1 MTMHHFIRAGCA
13 AALLAAGFGA
23 QAGVVKFEGWAHGNG
38 NSVSVT
44 SPGYSGQAGGFSVT
58 LSGFSGSNALN
69 GAFEAY
75 CVDLYEYISLGSS
88 YTNYSIVAASTM
100 YSASKLA
107 ALTQLITYVNNS
119 SVFASAAAGSKD
131 NQSTALQLAIW
142 NIVYDSDK
150 TLDSTPGATFSEL
163 TATSTSFRSPSGS
176 SFMGANAL
184 LNATASVGGPTYE
197 LFVLQSVAPSGRQ
210 DQLVWRVST
219 VPTPG
224 SLALAALALGVA
236 GYASRRRA

>member
-1 MTMHHFIRAGCA
+1 MHHFIRAGCA
-13 AALLAAGFGA
+13 AALLAAGFAA

-38 NSVSVT
+38 NAVSVS
-44 SPGYSGQAGGFSVT
+44 SPGFSGHAGGFAVT
-58 LSGFSGSNALN
+58 LSGFSGPNALN

-88 YTNYSIVAASTM
+88 YTNYNIVAASTM

-107 ALTQLITYVNNS
+107 ALTQLVTYVNNGN
-119 SVFASAAAGSKD
+119 VFASAAAGSKD

-150 TLDSTPGATFSEL
+150 TLDSAPGAAFSEL
-163 TATSTSFRSPSGS
+163 TPTSTSFRSPSGG

-184 LNATASVGGPTYE
+184 LNATAAPGGRHYE
-197 LFVLQSVAPSGRQ
+197 LFVLQSLAPSGRQ

>member
-1 MTMHHFIRAGCA
+1 MHHFIRTGCA
-13 AALLAAGFGA
+13 AALLAAGFA
-23 QAGVVKFEGWAHGNG
+23 AHAGTVKFEGWAHGNG

-44 SPGYSGQAGGFSVT
+44 SPGFSGHAGGFSVT
-58 LSGFSGSNALN
+58 LSGFSGPNALN

-75 CVDLYEYISLGSS
+75 CVDLYEHISLGSS
-88 YTNYSIVAASTM
+88 YTNYNIVAASTM

-107 ALTQLITYVNNS
+107 ALTQLVTYVNNS
-119 SVFASAAAGSKD
+119 NVFASAAADSKD

-150 TLDSTPGATFSEL
+150 TLDSSPGAAFSEL
-163 TATSTSFRSPSGS
+163 TPTSSSFRSPIGS

-184 LNATASVGGPTYE
+184 LNATAAPGGLNYE